1 MIDAE
6 SNFDYVSK
14 LTNRIESSAR
24 QKFFVYQPEETNGQ
38 IQRNIYERL
47 DEAKKLVKTLP
58 GSGVHSYG
66 IYPAGNPSDFDDF
79 VPVFDDKDWQ
89 TRLKNDVILDET
101 DILLI
106 NVPKLPHHIVLSFS
120 WLINEG
126 YIPESEE

>member
-14 LTNRIESSAR
+14 LTSKIESSAR

-47 DEAKKLVKTLP
+47 DEAKRLVKTLP

-66 IYPAGNPSDFDDF
+66 IYPAGNLSDFDDF

-89 TRLKNDVILDET
+89 TRLKNDVILDGT

-106 NVPKLPHHIVLSFS
+106 NVPKLPQYIVLSFC

>member
-14 LTNRIESSAR
+14 LTSKIESSAR

-38 IQRNIYERL
+38 IQRNIYDRL
-47 DEAKKLVKTLP
+47 DEAKRLVKTLP

-66 IYPAGNPSDFDDF
+66 IYPAGNLSDFDDF
-79 VPVFDDKDWQ
+79 VPVFDDKDWR

-106 NVPKLPHHIVLSFS
+106 NVPKLPHYIVLSFC

-126 YIPESEE
+126 YIPE